1 MKKFLTRKVGGF
13 MVTMELILTIVA
25 WSYFMSGAVYI
36 INAQL
41 EQKYMYNAFITSAML
56 TSKWGGTYSN
66 LYMVN
71 GKTSD
76 LAQNMQRQVSEVTG
90 QPVTITCSPT
100 KVTVGDD
107 NIHVHIQWYD
117 PVWAYV
123 PATMTHRPHTM
134 DINFKSVVKGGRLL

>member
-1 MKKFLTRKVGGF
+1 MKKLLTRKVGGF

-66 LYMVN
+66 LYRIN
-71 GKTSD
+71 GKSGD

-90 QPVTITCSPT
+90 QTVTLTCSPT
-100 KVTVGDD
+100 KVTVGND
-107 NIHVHIQWYD
+107 NIDVNITWQD

-123 PATMTHRPHTM
+123 PSTMAHRTHSMH
-134 DINFKSVVKGGRLL
+134 INFKSVVKGGRLL